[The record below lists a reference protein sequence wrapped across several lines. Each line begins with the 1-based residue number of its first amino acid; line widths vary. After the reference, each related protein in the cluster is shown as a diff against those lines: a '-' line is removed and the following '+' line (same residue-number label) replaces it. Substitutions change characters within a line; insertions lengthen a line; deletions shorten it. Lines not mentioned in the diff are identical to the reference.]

1 MLTGRK
7 NVLYFPTKLAL
18 PFCSPSVSW
27 TFFGSAFVCWRLTQR
42 ITLSHV
48 LSQPPVRVNTKLF
61 FWPWLASSNDVSYI
75 NVGKITLLV
84 RWLCRPQLP
93 PGWQQQMWTNV
104 AFTNELYK
112 SGAKERL
119 RKGANVFCTKIKT
132 WTHRFVILQ
141 LKRCEIRRPGVLQKG
156 LWISEIVQSA
166 SEVKREC
173 RCSHAGSLKRQ
184 LDGESFQILLVFR
197 QLNLQNKHLTD
208 ISQVLSRAACRQ
220 RHPEHQSRSAEISR
234 RRSQTR
240 KSHCWVATAQ
250 NMSLSQCFNLTN
262 LKPVMI
268 FNKKELNISLHF
280 AAQVM

>member
-7 NVLYFPTKLAL
+7 NVLYFHTKLAL
-18 PFCSPSVSW
+18 PFGSPSVSW
-27 TFFGSAFVCWRLTQR
+27 TFFGSAFICWLLTQR

-48 LSQPPVRVNTKLF
+48 LSFTVRVNAKLC
-61 FWPWLASSNDVSYI
+61 FWPWLVSSNDVSNI

-84 RWLCRPQLP
+84 SSHCRPHHFP
-93 PGWQQQMWTNV
+93 PGWQQQMWANV

-119 RKGANVFCTKIKT
+119 RKGAYVFCTKIKT
-132 WTHRFVILQ
+132 WTHRFVFLQ
-141 LKRCEIRRPGVLQKG
+141 LKRCEIWWLGVLKKG
-156 LWISEIVQSA
+156 LWILEIVQSA

-184 LDGESFQILLVFR
+184 LDGESVQILLVFR

-208 ISQVLSRAACRQ
+208 ISQLLSRAVCRQ
-220 RHPEHQSRSAEISR
+220 RHPEHRSRSAEISR

-240 KSHCWVATAQ
+240 KSHCWLATAQ
-250 NMSLSQCFNLTN
+250 NMSLSQCFNLTD

-268 FNKKELNISLHF
+268 FNKKEVNISLHF